1 MFNSGMLRMKVGR
14 QARLASFGVLA
25 LAIAAGAS
33 WTFGGD
39 AAAAEKRQRRAA
51 PVEYSGTPTIEVT
64 LYKSRT
70 IRIDRP
76 YSSAVV
82 GSTDIADVLPMT
94 DQTLYIQGK
103 KVGTTNISIFD
114 QSMRLVMVYD
124 LEVAPDTGSLQ
135 NKLRATGGGGIQV
148 SSSQGQIVLS
158 GVAANAVAADRA
170 AALAKSMVP
179 EGGSVVN
186 AITVAPSQQVMLRVR
201 FIEVTR
207 TAGREL
213 GVDMFV
219 SNRSG
224 SSGIRTGRGI
234 IGVDPVVPTTPSGI
248 PIFATL
254 NTLVSGSQPFGIAL
268 ANIVNGGTN
277 IDVLVT
283 ALESKGLARRL
294 AEPDL
299 VALSGDTAAFLAGG
313 EFPVQ
318 TVQPGGAA
326 GTTLVTTEYKPFGV
340 QLTFSPTVLANGII
354 NLRLA
359 PSVSEIAQ
367 FVAGVQGSQ
376 LPVFSKR
383 EARTTIELRDGQSF
397 AIAGLLR
404 SENRRNVAQLPWI
417 GDVPV
422 LGTLF
427 SSNDFQQSE
436 SDLVV
441 IVTPH
446 LVAPSVPGQ
455 RLATPLDRRIP
466 SNDLDFFLMRQ
477 MELRKE
483 TNQYQ
488 TNTGEVRGP
497 YGHIVPV
504 QPSPLPLSSRN

>member
-1 MFNSGMLRMKVGR
+1 MFDSCMVRTKAGKRPSCFV
-14 QARLASFGVLA
+14 VLA

-33 WTFGGD
+33 WTLGGD
-39 AAAAEKRQRRAA
+39 AEAAEKRQRRAA
-51 PVEYSGTPTIEVT
+51 PMETNGTPTIEVT
-64 LYKSRT
+64 LFKSRT
-70 IRIDRP
+70 IRVDRP

-103 KVGTTNISIFD
+103 KIGTTNISIFD

-124 LEVAPDTGSLQ
+124 LEVTPDTGSLQ
-135 NKLRATGGGGIQV
+135 DKIRAGGGSGIRV
-148 SSSQGQIVLS
+148 SSSQNQIVLS

-170 AALAKSMVP
+170 AAIAKSMVP

-201 FIEVTR
+201 FIEASR

-213 GVDMFV
+213 GVDIFG
-219 SNRSG
+219 SNRSRTAG
-224 SSGIRTGRGI
+224 FRTGRGI
-234 IGVDPVVPTTPSGI
+234 IGVDPDVGQTPSGV

-277 IDVLVT
+277 IDILIT

-318 TVQPGGAA
+318 TVQPTT
-326 GTTLVTTEYKPFGV
+326 GTGTVLVTTEYKPFGV

-359 PSVSEIAQ
+359 PSVSEIPQ
-367 FVAGVQGSQ
+367 FVTGVQGSQ
-376 LPVFSKR
+376 VPVFSKR

-404 SENRRNVAQLPWI
+404 AENRRNVAQLPWV

-436 SDLVV
+436 TDLVV

-483 TNQYQ
+483 TDKYV
-488 TNTGEVRGP
+488 TNGAARGP